1 MVQQRKWTQ
10 ALHKARAACKCVARS
25 VHQSKL
31 ASAGRLMAQA
41 TDCVAALQTEPVG
54 DAPQTPCGAKPALA
68 AHDCQQ
74 ATAPLGAASSLASL
88 HGSLP
93 LALAGVWLA

>member
-1 MVQQRKWTQ
+1 M
-10 ALHKARAACKCVARS
+10 
-25 VHQSKL
+25 L

-41 TDCVAALQTEPVG
+41 TNCVAALQTAPVG

-74 ATAPLGAASSLASL
+74 AAAPPGAASSLASL
-88 HGSLP
+88 HGSSP
-93 LALAGVWLA
+93 LAPAGVRLA